1 MWNKNQI
8 LHNVKKKTNSLKFIR
23 NKLNFKMTEA
33 LELHS
38 NNKSITDDYRTIVLK
53 INEDFYFLFKVKFHM
68 MMFVYIFVIKICFKK
83 KKIEIFFLVYCLYSL
98 NSYAKKKLFIWF
110 KYVFVLIFQNT
121 MC

>member
-1 MWNKNQI
+1 
-8 LHNVKKKTNSLKFIR
+8 
-23 NKLNFKMTEA
+23 MTEA

-98 NSYAKKKLFIWF
+98 NSYAKKKLFI
-110 KYVFVLIFQNT
+110 
-121 MC
+121 